1 MTTFISNSVKR
12 YARLGI
18 SNNIDRYARLG
29 LFETICFKYTDNNFY
44 FYRIDRII
52 YAENNNK
59 DIVMNIWT

>member
-12 YARLGI
+12 YAK
-18 SNNIDRYARLG
+18 LG